1 MQIGVLGLGAMGFP
15 IAEHILKHFPLSV
28 YNRSSEKSE
37 RLRARG
43 VCATDSPADLAAH
56 SDILLVS
63 VSDDRALQEVVFG
76 ARGVCEGVRRGTVVI
91 DLSTVSPQSAQNTAV
106 RLVGFGSDF
115 LDAPVSGG
123 VVGAERGALIALVG
137 GATSVL
143 DRVRPVFATFC
154 STVEHCGDH
163 GAGQRMKL
171 LNQILVAINTLAAA
185 ETLAAGRELGLD
197 LGQVVRV
204 LSQGYGQSRVFA
216 ELGLRMTE
224 GEFGHGFKA
233 ALLKKDLEIAKA
245 ELLLRGTCSLRG
257 VEHVLRLLEQTLRKS
272 SLDCATQSIFRECLW
287 RPHHA
292 D

>member
-1 MQIGVLGLGAMGFP
+1 MQVGFLGLGAMGFP
-15 IAEHILKHFPLSV
+15 IAEHILKYFSLSV
-28 YNRSSEKSE
+28 YNRSPEKSE
-37 RLRARG
+37 RLRTRG
-43 VCATDSPADLAAH
+43 ACAVNSPAELAAC

-63 VSDDRALQEVVFG
+63 VSDDRVLQEVLFG
-76 ARGVCEGVRRGTVVI
+76 AQGVCEGIKRGSVVV
-91 DLSTVSPQSAQNTAV
+91 DLSTVSPQCAQTAAV
-106 RLVGFGSDF
+106 RLAGIGSNF

-123 VVGAERGALIALVG
+123 VVGAERGALMALVG

-143 DRVRPVFATFC
+143 DRARPVLAAFC
-154 STVEHCGDH
+154 SAIEYCGDH

-216 ELGLRMTE
+216 ELGLRMAE

-245 ELLLRGTCSLRG
+245 ELLLNGTCSLRG